1 MLCWA
6 VGTSVVTKVGAVHGA
21 AHQVTLSIFLP
32 FALLA
37 EAPSVAGQVLTARYT
52 AVRNFKRARRVG
64 LKLLAGC
71 VGFGF
76 VGSVLLRALVTT
88 LPAMMAPGASE
99 VQALLGETL
108 PHVSLMLPLVGATL
122 CLEGL
127 LVGAGEFRYLCVSM
141 FASTAVATQLILRI
155 SSTPGAG
162 VLALWRDGI
171 TTLFAIRGLAAA
183 ARLLDTRGGPLWP
196 SEGGEVDARAPAAGT

>member
-52 AVRNFKRARRVG
+52 AARNFKRARRIG
-64 LKLLAGC
+64 LKLFAGC
-71 VGFGF
+71 VGFGL
-76 VGSVLLRALVTT
+76 VGSLVLRGVATV

-99 VQALLGETL
+99 VQVLLGQTL

-127 LVGAGEFRYLCVSM
+127 LVGAGEFRYLCGSM
-141 FASTAVATQLILRI
+141 LASTAVATRLILRI

-171 TTLFAIRGLAAA
+171 TTLFAIRGFAAA
-183 ARLLDTRGGPLWP
+183 VRLLDTRNGPMWP
-196 SEGGEVDARAPAAGT
+196 SEGGDGPRAPAVGT